1 MTNKSKPLG
10 AIVFMAAI
18 SLAFPAV
25 AQYGSEYSPSVTGG
39 GSPGYNHGLKYYRL
53 KRHHPHAS
61 VKPKKRMYQ
70 PAATG
75 KGKG

>member
-1 MTNKSKPLG
+1 MSSKSKLG
-10 AIVFMAAI
+10 AIALMAAI
-18 SLAFPAV
+18 GLPSPVF
-25 AQYGSEYSPSVTGG
+25 AQNTTGG

-61 VKPKKRMYQ
+61 VKPKKRTYQ

-75 KGKG
+75 KGNG